1 MGDKA
6 TWGASIHCIR
16 SGSKLYIKDMAK
28 FIMSIGNQI
37 ELEYYI
43 SSLNG
48 RSI

>member
-6 TWGASIHCIR
+6 TWGASIHSIR